1 MHDHMAEVREPPFWS
16 EVNLMSIETLAEQI
30 CRFCAARAC
39 LKVAHGA
46 HRSAVGPAGVR
57 RPGQPPIAFLRLASS
72 SGDTSSS

>member
-1 MHDHMAEVREPPFWS
+1 VRKYHLFWS

-30 CRFCAARAC
+30 CRFCAVRAC

-46 HRSAVGPAGVR
+46 HRSAVGR
-57 RPGQPPIAFLRLASS
+57 RASARCDHPPIAFLRLASS